1 MYTIIIAIFVAFI
14 AGFIVSVVS
23 EDDTFMLLG
32 GLAAIVGLIC
42 MLFNVNP
49 SEIKGLASKGVEV
62 ATPAKYVNQTY
73 YINNS
78 NRLYIQQNDTTKPFG
93 GDISSKIEYKDSAKE
108 PAIEFKT
115 IKSVGDP
122 DDWVPFK
129 HKEVFKTSIS
139 KIILPKSALTGNL
152 TKVTVLNSS
161 QPDSSDLSLSN

>member
-1 MYTIIIAIFVAFI
+1 MYTIIIAIFVVFI
-14 AGFIVSVVS
+14 AGFILSMIS
-23 EDDTFMLLG
+23 KENMFMRLG
-32 GLAAIVGLIC
+32 GLAAVVGLIC
-42 MLFNVNP
+42 LLLNKNI
-49 SEIKGLASKGVEV
+49 SEIKGQASKGVEV
-62 ATPAKYVNQTY
+62 ATSTKYTNQTY

-139 KIILPKSALTGNL
+139 KIILPKAALTGNL

-161 QPDSSDLSLSN
+161 QSDSSDLSLAD

>member
-1 MYTIIIAIFVAFI
+1 MYTIIIAIFVVFI
-14 AGFIVSVVS
+14 AGATLSMIS
-23 EDDTFMLLG
+23 EEGMFMFLG
-32 GLAAIVGLIC
+32 GLAAVVGLIC
-42 MLFNVNP
+42 LFFNANM
-49 SEIKGLASKGVEV
+49 SEINGQASKGVEV
-62 ATPAKYVNQTY
+62 STPAKYTNQTY

-78 NRLYIQQNDTTKPFG
+78 NRLYIQQNDTTKQFG

-139 KIILPKSALTGNL
+139 KIILPKAALTGNL
-152 TKVTVLNSS
+152 TKVAVLK
-161 QPDSSDLSLSN
+161 